1 MYRHRKRRRQLGVP
15 VIALVGYTNAGKS
28 KLNSIYIYICYTIFM
43 YTTVYNRVQYLIII
57 LFSYVT

>member
-28 KLNSIYIYICYTIFM
+28 KLNSIYTHMLYYM
-43 YTTVYNRVQYLIII
+43 NII
-57 LFSYVT
+57 LLLQ